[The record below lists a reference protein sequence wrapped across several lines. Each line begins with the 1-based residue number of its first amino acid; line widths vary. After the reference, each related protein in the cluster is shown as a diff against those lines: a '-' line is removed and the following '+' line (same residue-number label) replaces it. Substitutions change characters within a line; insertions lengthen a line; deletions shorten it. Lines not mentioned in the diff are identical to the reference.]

1 MLLLFFFM
9 LFQGAEGE
17 QPPPS
22 THQWQHHPSAII
34 HMIVWNGYPTSFV
47 AAVQLASDKLLLS
60 LLAWMRKGY
69 GNPDG
74 VSFWRLGLHFLCPAQ
89 FLEELVHPITSE
101 TGCDPALHSQ
111 LCRSSCKHPSST
123 ASLVIFFNMAFSL
136 TEICF
141 NVSVF

>member
-1 MLLLFFFM
+1 M

-60 LLAWMRKGY
+60 CWHGCEKVMATRTE
-69 GNPDG
+69 
-74 VSFWRLGLHFLCPAQ
+74 FHFGGWVYT
-89 FLEELVHPITSE
+89 FSV
-101 TGCDPALHSQ
+101 Q
-111 LCRSSCKHPSST
+111 LSS
-123 ASLVIFFNMAFSL
+123 LRN
-136 TEICF
+136 
-141 NVSVF
+141 